1 MINLADVGTINLL
14 LVPVLWKNIFDFTPP
29 KNSIARAFDPFDK
42 QVIFD
47 NSGNAIQNEN
57 NPYALTFDPS
67 YVFASNQGFRFFFG
81 LRYKIP

>member
-1 MINLADVGTINLL
+1 MKNQVKFILIVFLILHSNNLMAQSNFSKVWVCGTGSRK
-14 LVPVLWKNIFDFTPP
+14 VV
-29 KNSIARAFDPFDK
+29 
-42 QVIFD
+42 FD

>member
-1 MINLADVGTINLL
+1 V
-14 LVPVLWKNIFDFTPP
+14 V
-29 KNSIARAFDPFDK
+29 
-42 QVIFD
+42 FD